1 MDIGPRLI
9 ELRQAK
15 GYTTNRLA
23 NLAGISQSFL
33 RDIEHQKKRPTV
45 DTLSL
50 LCDAL
55 GLSLRDFFDTDQQPK
70 DQEQL
75 LLIRFR
81 RLPPRQRE
89 ALLTL
94 LDDMNQG

>member
-1 MDIGPRLI
+1 MDIAARLTA
-9 ELRQAK
+9 LREAK

-33 RDIEHQKKRPTV
+33 RDIERRSKRPTV

-55 GLSLRDFFDTDQQPK
+55 GISLRDFFDEQAQP
-70 DQEQL
+70 DDAAL
-75 LLIRFR
+75 LMQVR
-81 RLPPRQRE
+81 RLTPSQRQS
-89 ALLTL
+89 LLAFLQTL
-94 LDDMNQG
+94 

>member
-1 MDIGPRLI
+1 MDVSTRLI
-9 ELRQAK
+9 QLREAR

-55 GLSLRDFFDTDQQPK
+55 GVSLHEFFNEDPFLEED
-70 DQEQL
+70 DA
-75 LLIRFR
+75 
-81 RLPPRQRE
+81 
-89 ALLTL
+89 ALLRLLHRLSPIQRRSLLAFLNTL
-94 LDDMNQG
+94 